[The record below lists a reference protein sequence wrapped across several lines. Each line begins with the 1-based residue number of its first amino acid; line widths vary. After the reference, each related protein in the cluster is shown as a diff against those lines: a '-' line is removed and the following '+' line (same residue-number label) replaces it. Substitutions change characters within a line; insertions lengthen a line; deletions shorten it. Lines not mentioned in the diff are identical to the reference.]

1 MITNHIKIALRN
13 IKRKKGYAAIT
24 IGSLALAM
32 AVGLLTIVWAG
43 YEMSYDRFHKNSAN
57 IYRFIYQATRESEIT
72 RIESS
77 VPYALPFI
85 IKETFPEV
93 KESSRVSK
101 LSPDWFVSSSAV
113 NAKASIVF
121 VDPEFLTM
129 FDFSLLKGNPRTVLN
144 NPKSVVLTES
154 TAQKFFGGDD
164 PVGKT
169 LLAQK
174 SKTPFIVTGIL
185 KDIPE
190 TSHLD
195 FDLMIGTSDFKLWFD
210 DQLKPDDWIHIYWDL
225 YVALAPG
232 TDIASIEDRV
242 TRLANE
248 RNPTVTARLYL
259 QPLHE
264 IHLQSKNVRSFNLSD
279 RRRDSMSMVQIRIF
293 LFISLAV
300 LFMGCVNYVNLA
312 TARFMKRAKEIGIRK
327 VNGATRGNIIGQF
340 LGESVL
346 VAFVA
351 LVAAVFLADLI
362 GLPILRHLTGLSLDL
377 DLLPKGR
384 LLLTFFGLALVTGLA
399 SGFYPAFFV
408 SSFSPVRSL
417 KESFIPGRSSFV
429 RFRRILVAAQII
441 CSATLISVMAVLILQ
456 LRYVDRK
463 DLGFKRDGLLIVRND
478 IDRDQISSLKNE
490 LLINPAV
497 RGVATGFRPTM
508 GVGGHFI
515 QKETI
520 SWEGKSPE
528 TQVSFDW
535 HFVDEDYL
543 ETYGLEMVQGRFFS
557 KDFPSDEYNWVLN
570 ESAVKAMG
578 LKDPVGKVFK
588 VEDRSGQ
595 IIGVI
600 KDFHVGTLKAEIRPM
615 YFRHASGYFS
625 IAVRID
631 VRNTAAAIE
640 HIAAVVK
647 KFDPERPL
655 EHTFLDDYLHR
666 MYDSERRNARIVSIF
681 GVISIMISCLG
692 LFGLISFMAEQRT
705 KEIGIRKV
713 LGASVIRIIRMMSVE
728 FTVLVGIAVLM
739 AWPMGYF
746 FASQW
751 LGEFAYRINLSWWI
765 FGGAGFIVLVLTLT
779 AMSFR
784 AVRAARA
791 NPVDSLRYE

>member
-1 MITNHIKIALRN
+1 MNHIKIALRN
-13 IKRKKGYAAIT
+13 IKRQKGYAAIT

-32 AVGLLTIVWAG
+32 AVGLLTIVWAD

-93 KESSRVSK
+93 KEASRVSK

-129 FDFSLLKGNPRTVLN
+129 FDFSLLKGDPRTVLN

-154 TAQKFFGGDD
+154 TAQKFFGAED

-210 DQLKPDDWIHIYWDL
+210 DQLRPDDWFHIYWDL

-232 TDIASIEDRV
+232 ADIASIEDRV

-248 RNPTVTARLYL
+248 RNPNVIAKLFL

-312 TARFMKRAKEIGIRK
+312 TARFMKRAREIGVRK
-327 VNGATRGNIIGQF
+327 VSGATRGNIIGQF

-351 LVAAVFLADLI
+351 LAAAVFLADLI

-399 SGFYPAFFV
+399 SGFYPALFV

-417 KESFIPGRSSFV
+417 KESFIPGWSSFV
-429 RFRRILVAAQII
+429 HFRRILVAAQIV

-478 IDRDQISSLKNE
+478 IDRDKISSLKNE
-490 LLINPAV
+490 LLTNPAV

-508 GVGGHFI
+508 GAGGHFI
-515 QKETI
+515 RKETI

-528 TQVSFDW
+528 IQVSFDW
-535 HFVDEDYL
+535 HFIDEDYL
-543 ETYGLEMVQGRFFS
+543 ETYGLEMAQGRFFS
-557 KDFPSDEYNWVLN
+557 KDFPSDENNWVLN
-570 ESAVKAMG
+570 ESAIKAMG

-588 VEDRSGQ
+588 VEERTGQ

-615 YFRHASGYFS
+615 YFRYASGYFS

-631 VRNTAAAIE
+631 VRNTARAIE

-655 EHTFLDDYLHR
+655 EYTFLDDYLRR

-681 GVISIMISCLG
+681 GVISILISCLG

-713 LGASVIRIIRMMSVE
+713 LGASVIRIVRMMSVE

-739 AWPMGYF
+739 AWPLGYF

-765 FGGAGFIVLVLTLT
+765 FGGAGFIVLILTLT

>member
-1 MITNHIKIALRN
+1 MIMNHIKIALRN

-24 IGSLALAM
+24 IVSLALAM
-32 AVGLLTIVWAG
+32 AVGLLTIVWAE
-43 YEMSYDRFHKNSAN
+43 YEMNYDRFHKNSAN
-57 IYRFIYQATRESEIT
+57 IYRFLYQTTRESEIT
-72 RIESS
+72 RIDSS

-93 KESSRVSK
+93 QEASRVMK
-101 LSPDWFVSSSAV
+101 LPPDWFVSSTAV

-121 VDPEFLTM
+121 VDPGFLTM
-129 FDFSLLKGNPRTVLN
+129 FDFSLLKGDPRTVLN
-144 NPKSVVLTES
+144 NPTSVVLTES
-154 TAQKFFGGDD
+154 TAQKFFGADD

-169 LLAQK
+169 LLAQE

-195 FDLMIGTSDFKLWFD
+195 FDLMMRTSDFKLWYD
-210 DQLKPDDWIHIYWDL
+210 DQPKPDNWLIMYWDL

-232 TDIASIEDRV
+232 ADVASIEERV
-242 TRLANE
+242 TRIANE
-248 RNPTVTARLYL
+248 RNPNAIVRLFL

-264 IHLQSKNVRSFNLSD
+264 IHLQSKNVRSYNLSD
-279 RRRDSMSMVQIRIF
+279 RRRDSMSMAQIRIF

-312 TARFMKRAKEIGIRK
+312 TARFMRRAKEIGVRK
-327 VNGATRGNIIGQF
+327 VSGATRGNIIGQF

-362 GLPILRHLTGLSLDL
+362 GLPILRHLTGLSFDL

-399 SGFYPAFFV
+399 SGFYPALFV
-408 SSFSPVRSL
+408 SSFSPVKSL

-429 RFRRILVAAQII
+429 HFRRILVAAQIV
-441 CSATLISVMAVLILQ
+441 CSVTLISMMAVLILQ

-463 DLGFKRDGLLIVRND
+463 DLGFKRDGVLIVRND
-478 IDRDQISSLKNE
+478 IDRNKISSLKNE
-490 LLINPAV
+490 LLTNPAV
-497 RGVATGFRPTM
+497 RGVATGFMPTM
-508 GVGGHFI
+508 GVEGHFI

-520 SWEGKSPE
+520 SWEGKSSE

-557 KDFPSDEYNWVLN
+557 KDFPSDLNNWVLN

-588 VEDRSGQ
+588 VGDRSGQ

-615 YFRHASGYFS
+615 YFRYASGYFS

-631 VRNTAAAIE
+631 VRNTASAIE

-655 EHTFLDDYLHR
+655 EYTFLDDYLRR

-681 GVISIMISCLG
+681 GVISILISCLG

-739 AWPMGYF
+739 AWPLGYF
-746 FASQW
+746 FGSRW

-765 FGGAGFIVLVLTLT
+765 FGGAGLIVLILTLT

-784 AVRAARA
+784 VVRAARA